1 MDIEH
6 RVALLRDHPAMQVI
20 WDYLDRAIPD
30 ILAAAV
36 EIQQI
41 PAPTFDE
48 QDRARHVRQRL
59 EACDLQDTFIDNVH
73 NTAGKL
79 PGAEPN
85 APALLVSA
93 HTDTVFP
100 RDTDLTIRR
109 DGPERI
115 CGPGLGDNSL
125 GVAAVLG
132 LAALTHRF
140 EIIPRR
146 PIWFLANS
154 REEGLGDLGGIRA
167 FHSSHGSQLGRAIV
181 LEGLALGRVFHAGIA
196 VKRLHIQLFAEGGHS
211 WQHFGRPSA
220 IHHLLR
226 LGANIATLEVPPS
239 PRTTYNIG
247 LISGG
252 QSVNSLAS
260 QAGLYLDMRSEDT
273 ETLAALEERV
283 RALVEATGC
292 VSGITASIDVVGN
305 RPAGKLAVEHP
316 LVRGA
321 VAALA
326 ANGVEARYETGSTD
340 ANWLLAQGLPTVTL
354 GLTTG
359 SNAHRLDEYIDT
371 APFARGMRQFVLLA
385 LAAAEWEP
393 PQDSGAR

>member
-1 MDIEH
+1 MDTEH
-6 RVALLRDHPAMQVI
+6 RVTLLRDHPAIQAI
-20 WDYLDRAIPD
+20 WDYLDSALAD
-30 ILAAAV
+30 ILAAAI

-41 PAPTFDE
+41 PAPTFAE
-48 QDRARHVRQRL
+48 QDRARHVRRQL
-59 EACDLQDTFIDNVH
+59 ERCGLQDIFMDAHFNA
-73 NTAGKL
+73 AGRL

-100 RDTDLTIRR
+100 RETDLTIQR
-109 DGPERI
+109 DGPGRI
-115 CGPGLGDNSL
+115 SGPGLGDNSL

-132 LAALTHRF
+132 LAALIRAF
-140 EIIPRR
+140 EIVPRR

-167 FHSSHGSQLGRAIV
+167 FHTMHGSQLGLAIV

-220 IHHLLR
+220 IHHLLT
-226 LGANIATLEVPPS
+226 LGANIATLEVPHS
-239 PRTTYNIG
+239 PRTTYNVG

-252 QSVNSLAS
+252 QSVNSIAS

-273 ETLAALEERV
+273 ATLAALEERV
-283 RALVEATGC
+283 RALVEATGS
-292 VSGITASIDVVGN
+292 VIGITASVEVVGD
-305 RPAGKLAVEHP
+305 RPAGSLAVEHP

-326 ANGVEARYETGSTD
+326 ANGLEARYETGSTD

-371 APFARGMRQFVLLA
+371 APFAYGMRQLVLLA

-393 PQDSGAR
+393 PQAVAPR

>member
-1 MDIEH
+1 MQ
-6 RVALLRDHPAMQVI
+6 LRNHPAMQDV
-20 WDYLDRAIPD
+20 WRCLDQALPG
-30 ILAAAV
+30 ILASAV

-41 PAPTFDE
+41 PAPTFEE
-48 QDRARHVRQRL
+48 QDRARHALQQFK
-59 EACDLQDTFIDNVH
+59 ACGLQDLMMDDYYNA
-73 NTAGKL
+73 AGKL
-79 PGAEPN
+79 PGTQPD

-100 RDTDLTIRR
+100 HETDLTTQRQ
-109 DGPERI
+109 GQERI
-115 CGPGLGDNSL
+115 SGPGLGDNSL
-125 GVAAVLG
+125 GVAAVIA
-132 LAALTHRF
+132 LARLFHDLRLT
-140 EIIPRR
+140 PRR

-167 FHSSHGSQLGRAIV
+167 FHTSHGSQLGRAIV

-220 IHHLLR
+220 IHHLLA
-226 LGANIATLEVPPS
+226 LGANIVTLEVPRS

-260 QAGLYLDMRSEDT
+260 QAGLYLDMRSEET
-273 ETLAALEERV
+273 ETLEALEQRV
-283 RALVEATGC
+283 RALVEATG
-292 VSGITASIDVVGN
+292 SIAGITASIEVVGD
-305 RPAGKLAVEHP
+305 RPAGSLDVGHE

-321 VAALA
+321 TAALETV
-326 ANGVEARYETGSTD
+326 GLEARYETGSTD

-371 APFARGMRQFVLLA
+371 APFAQGMRQLVLLA
-385 LAAAEWEP
+385 LAACEWEP
-393 PQDSGAR
+393 GQ